1 MNHTLLPQYLQDQL
15 KAAAAAAATERLD
28 MVDAAIDT
36 VHRQAPAKFHTE
48 ASLKT
53 RVFFDEPRG
62 NYVGTFIKP
71 APSRI

>member
-15 KAAAAAAATERLD
+15 KAAAATERLD
-28 MVDAAIDT
+28 MVDAAIDSAR
-36 VHRQAPAKFHTE
+36 RQAPDKFHTE

-62 NYVGTFIKP
+62 HYVGAFIKP

>member
-15 KAAAAAAATERLD
+15 KAAAATERLD
-28 MVDAAIDT
+28 MVEAAINT

-71 APSRI
+71 APPRI

>member
-15 KAAAAAAATERLD
+15 KAAAATERLD
-28 MVDAAIDT
+28 MIDAAINT
-36 VHRQAPAKFHTE
+36 VHCQAPAKFHTE